1 MPKNPNAPA
10 TGATTR
16 KTTARHVS
24 LRSAI
29 DADAVP
35 REPTGRLALQFRG
48 WRRNETRRPRARR
61 PQKKS
66 PGRGAGAFGVG
77 DRRSEAEAQG
87 PDDLVRVEIAVA
99 RREAGYDAAFRLAA
113 MEIAVADVERERRAE
128 IERAAGHGL
137 PGERVRGAAGDAVH
151 GAARDV
157 DGRAVDLG
165 QPGAR
170 ARRRLPLFPWRQG
183 GRRRRNRLPDAHRRF
198 RHARDRRVPAL
209 RLLNADPRPKSP
221 GPAAGAFL
229 LRSAGARPPGFIPAP
244 APELQREPACWLSG
258 NGVRVD
264 RRPEGN
270 MPYWALVFSSSRWLP
285 ARSDSSASPAR
296 RPISPRFCSSSSS

>member
-87 PDDLVRVEIAVA
+87 PDDLVRVEIAGA

-128 IERAAGHGL
+128 IERAARHGL
-137 PGERVRGAAGDAVH
+137 PGELVLGAAGDAVH
-151 GAARDV
+151 GAAGDV
-157 DGRAVDLG
+157 DGRAVDLVLG
-165 QPGAR
+165 DAGAGADVR
-170 ARRRLPLFPWRQG
+170 DQRPNEGEVEIDIAVQ
-183 GRRRRNRLPDAHRRF
+183 HRRPVAEL
-198 RHARDRRVPAL
+198 RPAEIIVL
-209 RLLNADPRPKSP
+209 EIAAIVEGDVAAEEGEEAVAQPRS
-221 GPAAGAFL
+221 GDIGIVEAGACSHAV
-229 LRSAGARPPGFIPAP
+229 SAAQ
-244 APELQREPACWLSG
+244 L
-258 NGVRVD
+258 D
-264 RRPEGN
+264 RKSTR
-270 MPYWALVFSSSRWLP
+270 
-285 ARSDSSASPAR
+285 
-296 RPISPRFCSSSSS
+296 